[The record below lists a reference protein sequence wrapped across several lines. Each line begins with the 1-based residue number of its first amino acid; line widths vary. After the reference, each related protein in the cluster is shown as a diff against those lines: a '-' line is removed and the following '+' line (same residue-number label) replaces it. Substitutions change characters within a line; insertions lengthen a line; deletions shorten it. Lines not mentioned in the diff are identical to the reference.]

1 MTPLL
6 QLVVMPLER
15 TMKGDTAVTFAFVA
29 SAVLLALVLAAG
41 RRTMLQRGK
50 NFFANRRRS
59 SLFDAPTNVDW
70 WMDGVMLAVLC
81 VMSSLCAMSLSDSGY
96 ADDVPYWKVLLL
108 MTSAFAAY
116 VAVKFILY
124 RIVGWAFFD
133 REGTRQLTDAYM
145 TLLAYNGLMLFFVA
159 LVAVYFYLPSVTLQ
173 YVVLVMLIIDK
184 LLVGY
189 KHTALF
195 FKPKIGRYTFFLQL
209 CTLEILPC
217 FILYKVLLEIN
228 IIFK

>member
-1 MTPLL
+1 
-6 QLVVMPLER
+6 MPLER

-70 WMDGVMLAVLC
+70 WMDGVMLTVLC

>member
-1 MTPLL
+1 
-6 QLVVMPLER
+6 MPLER

-173 YVVLVMLIIDK
+173 YVVLAMLIIDK

>member
-1 MTPLL
+1 
-6 QLVVMPLER
+6 MPLER

-41 RRTMLQRGK
+41 RRTMFQRGK

-124 RIVGWAFFD
+124 SIVGWAFFD

>member
-1 MTPLL
+1 MIPLL
-6 QLVVMPLER
+6 QLAVMPLER

-173 YVVLVMLIIDK
+173 YVVLAMLIIDK

>member
-1 MTPLL
+1 
-6 QLVVMPLER
+6 MPLER

-209 CTLEILPC
+209 YTLEILPC

>member
-1 MTPLL
+1 
-6 QLVVMPLER
+6 MPLER

-133 REGTRQLTDAYM
+133 REGTRQLTGAYM
-145 TLLAYNGLMLFFVA
+145 TLLAYNGLVLFFVA

-189 KHTALF
+189 KHTAIF

>member
-1 MTPLL
+1 
-6 QLVVMPLER
+6 MPLER

-70 WMDGVMLAVLC
+70 WVDGVMLAVLC

>member
-1 MTPLL
+1 
-6 QLVVMPLER
+6 MPLER

-209 CTLEILPC
+209 CTLETLPC

>member
-1 MTPLL
+1 
-6 QLVVMPLER
+6 MPLER

-133 REGTRQLTDAYM
+133 REGTRQLTDGYM

>member
-1 MTPLL
+1 
-6 QLVVMPLER
+6 MPLER

>member
-1 MTPLL
+1 
-6 QLVVMPLER
+6 MPLER

-70 WMDGVMLAVLC
+70 WMDGVMLTVLC

-133 REGTRQLTDAYM
+133 HEGTRQLTDAYM

>member
-1 MTPLL
+1 
-6 QLVVMPLER
+6 MPLER

-133 REGTRQLTDAYM
+133 REGRRQLTDAYM

>member
-6 QLVVMPLER
+6 QLAVMPLER

>member
-1 MTPLL
+1 
-6 QLVVMPLER
+6 MPLER

-145 TLLAYNGLMLFFVA
+145 TLLAYNGLVLFFVA

>member
-1 MTPLL
+1 
-6 QLVVMPLER
+6 MPLER

-145 TLLAYNGLMLFFVA
+145 TLLAYNGLVLFFVA
-159 LVAVYFYLPSVTLQ
+159 LVAVYFYLPSVALQ

-189 KHTALF
+189 KYTALF

>member
-1 MTPLL
+1 
-6 QLVVMPLER
+6 MPLER
-15 TMKGDTAVTFAFVA
+15 TMKGDTAVTVAFVA

-96 ADDVPYWKVLLL
+96 TDDVPYWKVLLL